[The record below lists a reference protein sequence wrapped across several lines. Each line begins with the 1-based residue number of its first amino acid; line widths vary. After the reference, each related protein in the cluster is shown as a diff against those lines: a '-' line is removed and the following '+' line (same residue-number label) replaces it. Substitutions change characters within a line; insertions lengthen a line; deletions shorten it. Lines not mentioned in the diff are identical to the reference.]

1 MARFWWG
8 SSDSQRKIHWKKW
21 DSMCTLKCLGGMGF
35 KDLSVFN
42 DALLGRQAWRH
53 VHAPHSLFGHVM
65 KAKYFPKC
73 DFLEASMGYS
83 CSYSWKSIWS
93 SKALLKDGCIWR
105 VGSGERI
112 NVWTDPWVA
121 SDEGRFISSDPIVG
135 VEKVSDL
142 IDSCT
147 HEWKVNLIEESFQ
160 EKDVKSILAI
170 PLSFLNLDDEVTWA
184 LTKNGHYSVKTAY
197 MLGKGGNLDSFHQA
211 WVDIWSMEASPKGCG
226 AAEST
231 SHAVFECPRVYDVWV
246 ECGCAEMCIDAS
258 SLSMCDLVESWRKL
272 DRKKVIRGIFLAWC
286 LWGERNR
293 WIFQQ
298 QCTPNKMLVERVS
311 RLADEYGSYTAR
323 IYNHVAAASRPSVKT
338 WQPPPPGVIKLNV
351 DASCAD
357 VGWTGLGVV
366 GT

>member
-1 MARFWWG
+1 
-8 SSDSQRKIHWKKW
+8 
-21 DSMCTLKCLGGMGF
+21 MGF

-42 DALLGRQAWRH
+42 DALLGRQAWRL
-53 VHAPHSLFGHVM
+53 VRAPHSLFGRVM

-142 IDSCT
+142 IDSRT

-160 EKDVKSILAI
+160 EKDVESILAI
-170 PLSFLNLDDEVTWA
+170 PLSCLNLDDEVTWA

-211 WVDIWSMEASPKGCG
+211 WVDIWSMEASPNVRHFLWRLCTNSLPTRSLLKFRHLIDDDGCPWGCG

-246 ECGCAEMCIDAS
+246 ECGCAEMCTDAS
-258 SLSMCDLVESWRKL
+258 SLSMCDLVES
-272 DRKKVIRGIFLAWC
+272 
-286 LWGERNR
+286 
-293 WIFQQ
+293 
-298 QCTPNKMLVERVS
+298 
-311 RLADEYGSYTAR
+311 
-323 IYNHVAAASRPSVKT
+323 
-338 WQPPPPGVIKLNV
+338 
-351 DASCAD
+351 
-357 VGWTGLGVV
+357 
-366 GT
+366 